1 MLVQL
6 RCFPIFYRTAMDG
19 MSVRPC
25 HRRLMKKTPF
35 NILINIPKM
44 QFQSELLDVIVSSYN
59 EDGDF
64 FELGGQPIYFTAE
77 DIALIIGLPAFGE
90 TPKLDSQDPDEEM
103 FEDVNELSIVP
114 YSQDP
119 EDASSPGCN
128 ELSIVPF
135 NQDPE
140 EGMLEEARKIPSY
153 IERMKRKKR
162 TQSYMLRSPY
172 KNTMRR
178 KLPKTMRGGKE
189 ATVKIPEEPYEIPKR
204 QDPYL
209 CIGEKWITA
218 WQIRDVLFKA
228 ELEDCAL
235 DMYFGILEEEPS
247 VKKWF
252 YVCSYAQKTLKD
264 NHPLVEDL
272 VSAETYMSTL
282 SAFFRGCTTELLK
295 DIDMVLMPV
304 HSTVKECQHWHLLVV
319 DFKGHRFVEYNSMK
333 TVDGFAETTDRVVQ
347 WLKMYF
353 KLTHFISNVEN
364 WPIVRDDQCP
374 QQSNE

>member
-1 MLVQL
+1 
-6 RCFPIFYRTAMDG
+6 
-19 MSVRPC
+19 
-25 HRRLMKKTPF
+25 
-35 NILINIPKM
+35 
-44 QFQSELLDVIVSSYN
+44 
-59 EDGDF
+59 
-64 FELGGQPIYFTAE
+64 
-77 DIALIIGLPAFGE
+77 
-90 TPKLDSQDPDEEM
+90 M

-135 NQDPE
+135 SQDPE

-204 QDPYL
+204 Q
-209 CIGEKWITA
+209 
-218 WQIRDVLFKA
+218 
-228 ELEDCAL
+228 AL
-235 DMYFGILEEEPS
+235 DMYFGILEEESS

-264 NHPLVEDL
+264 SHPLVEDP
-272 VSAETYMSTL
+272 VSAEAYMSTL

-319 DFKGHRFVEYNSMK
+319 DFKGHRFVEYNSMR

-364 WPIVRDDQCP
+364 WPIG
-374 QQSNE
+374 